1 MLRILCFML
10 SFILLADMLVLSY
23 CNLFLAVQVF
33 VKIVIVRLNISFFSF
48 WVDCL
53 LKLLLCVQ
61 GV

>member
-33 VKIVIVRLNISFFSF
+33 VKIVIVRLNIRFFSF
-48 WVDCL
+48 WVDRL